1 MIKLDC
7 PLAVFDL
14 ETTGANIATDRI
26 IEIAIIKIHPDGTQ
40 SEYHK
45 LVNPEM
51 PISPE
56 ATSVHGFSNKD
67 VCMEPTFGLL
77 VDEIDAFLEGCDIGG
92 FHSNSFDVP
101 ILCEEYS
108 RVGKRFDMDK
118 RRFIDARAIYHK
130 MEPRNLS
137 AAFKYYCDK
146 ELENAHS
153 ALYDARATADVILAQ
168 AERYEALKGDIDIMN
183 TYSRSG
189 NKADFA
195 GRFAYKGETVVF
207 NFGKHKG
214 KTLGEVLKSEP
225 GYYSWM
231 MNAQFTQNT
240 LDILKAE
247 KEKLNA
253 Q

>member
-26 IEIAIIKIHPDGTQ
+26 IEIAIIKINPDG
-40 SEYHK
+40 SKNEYHK

-51 PISPE
+51 PISEE
-56 ATSVHGFSNKD
+56 ATKVHGFTNKD
-67 VCMEPTFGLL
+67 VCLEPTFAMLAE
-77 VDEIDAFLEGCDIGG
+77 EIDSFLDGCDIGG

-101 ILCEEYS
+101 ILCEEFS
-108 RVGKRFDMDK
+108 RANKRFEMQG
-118 RRFIDARAIYHK
+118 RRFIDARAIFHK

-137 AAFKYYCDK
+137 AAFKFYCNE

-168 AERYEALKGDIDIMN
+168 AERYDAIKDIDTMN
-183 TYSRSG
+183 SFSRTG

-195 GRFAYKGETVVF
+195 GRFAYKGDTVVF

-214 KTLGEVLKSEP
+214 KTLGEVLKTEP

-253 Q
+253 E